1 MLKLAGELL
10 DGQLAEHMTRLDA
23 HTLNIQN
30 QYRIG
35 QYIGFGGT
43 TGGGVAIAANTLYAI
58 LFPVVRPMTF
68 DRIATY
74 IATLADGKA
83 IRLGIYADDGNLY
96 PGALAL
102 DAGTASAATTG
113 TKTIAI
119 DKQLA
124 KGLYWLVFISDG
136 TPSLYRGSALDRTMW
151 TPMGL
156 SSTNL
161 RYATAGWTK
170 TQAFGALPDQFPDGG
185 GLEIYNWA
193 IALRPS
199 SMDQGG

>member
-1 MLKLAGELL
+1 MLKLAGEMLE
-10 DGQLAEHMTRLDA
+10 GQLAEHTTDLDT
-23 HTLNIQN
+23 HTLNIWN

-43 TGGGVAIAANTLYAI
+43 TGSGVAIAADTLYAM
-58 LFPVVRPMTF
+58 LFPVVRTMTF

-74 IATLADGKA
+74 IATLADGKT

-102 DAGTASAATTG
+102 DAGTASVATTD
-113 TKTIAI
+113 TKAITI
-119 DKQLA
+119 DKQLT
-124 KGLYWLVFISDG
+124 KEFYWLVFISDG
-136 TPSLYRGSALDRTMW
+136 IPALYRGDALDRTMW
-151 TPMGL
+151 TPTGL
-156 SSTNL
+156 SATSL

-170 TQAFGALPDQFPDGG
+170 TQAFGALPDPFPSGG
-185 GLEIYNWA
+185 SLEIYNWA